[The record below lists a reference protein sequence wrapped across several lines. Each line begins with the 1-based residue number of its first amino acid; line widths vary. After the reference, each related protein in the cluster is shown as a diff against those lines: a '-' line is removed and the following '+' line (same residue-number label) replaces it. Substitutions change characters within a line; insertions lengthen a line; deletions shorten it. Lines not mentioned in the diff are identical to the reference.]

1 MAPCVWVVEDEAHNF
16 ELVEFLLSEAG
27 FQVVHARTE
36 EEFGVLL
43 RSPRPD
49 LVLMDMQLRGGSGLN
64 LVAVLRRSVAHQD
77 TLVVALTAQA
87 MRGDRERFLAAGCDA
102 YISKPIDTT
111 TFVAE
116 VRAILAAGPNGAQ
129 SPGG

>member
-1 MAPCVWVVEDEAHNF
+1 VVEDEAHNF

-27 FQVVHARTE
+27 FQIVHARNA
-36 EEFGVLL
+36 EEFGALL
-43 RSPRPD
+43 RLPRPD

-64 LVAVLRRSVAHQD
+64 LVAVLRRSIAHQD
-77 TLVVALTAQA
+77 ALVVALTAQA

-116 VRAILAAGPNGAQ
+116 VRAILAAGRDGTHSSA
-129 SPGG
+129 GC